1 MALPP
6 AKYARGD
13 DKDHSETILD
23 ERAKHAEGS
32 ATEHSE
38 TIIDA
43 RGLATQPSDE
53 GKPARIPI
61 IQVAFKN
68 GVWWSIP
75 REMSAALYAKCEAG
89 EDAGY
94 TWDWVTH
101 GWDHE
106 SPMGKRLPSI
116 DTSLTLFTSDKET

>member
-1 MALPP
+1 MAQTHSPFFEASVATRQLFENSSSSLLPLAMALPL

-23 ERAKHAEGS
+23 EHAKHAEGS

-61 IQVAFKN
+61 IQAAFKN
-68 GVWWSIP
+68 
-75 REMSAALYAKCEAG
+75 
-89 EDAGY
+89 
-94 TWDWVTH
+94 
-101 GWDHE
+101 
-106 SPMGKRLPSI
+106 
-116 DTSLTLFTSDKET
+116 

>member
-1 MALPP
+1 MALPL

-23 ERAKHAEGS
+23 ERAKHEEGS

-61 IQVAFKN
+61 VQVAFNN

-75 REMSAALYAKCEAG
+75 SEMSAALYAKCEAG

-94 TWDWVTH
+94 TWDWGDSWPGSWKPDGEKTSINRYVIDFVH
-101 GWDHE
+101 
-106 SPMGKRLPSI
+106 KRQK
-116 DTSLTLFTSDKET
+116 T